1 MAKSI
6 DLGEEMPEDGTL
18 PSSVLADA
26 NERSWHAY
34 VHIPFCRVRCGYC
47 DFNTYTASEL
57 GSGPDAVSQSSF
69 ADVLIAEIEFSAA
82 VVARAGLPS
91 RRLTSVFFGGGTPTQ
106 LPAADLVRILAALR
120 TAYGIAAGAEVTTEA
135 NPDNVDD
142 EYLAALAE
150 GGFNRVSF
158 GMQSAV
164 PEVLATLERTH
175 RPANVALA
183 VASAKRAGL
192 ATSVDLIYGA
202 PGESLEQWRT
212 SLEAAIELQP
222 DHISAYSLIVE
233 DGTKLARQ
241 ISSGQLPE
249 PDEDLQADKYEL
261 AESMLTAAGFH
272 WYEISNWAKGA
283 EQRSKHNLSYWNSQD
298 WWGFGPGAH
307 SHIGGLRWWNVKHP
321 SAYVQRVRQSKSP
334 AHSKETLTEQTRIEE
349 RILLE
354 IRIREG
360 LDIGLVKAANPNAA
374 KVISQAIADG
384 LLDGAAAVAGN
395 LILTL
400 KGRLL
405 ADALV
410 RDLLG

>member
-6 DLGEEMPEDGTL
+6 DLGEKMPEDGSL
-18 PSSVLADA
+18 PESVLAGA

-57 GSGPDAVSQSSF
+57 GSGPDAVSQASF
-69 ADVLIAEIEFSAA
+69 ADVLIAEIQFAA
-82 VVARAGLPS
+82 EVTRRAGLPN
-91 RRLTSVFFGGGTPTQ
+91 RQLTSVFFGGGTPTQ
-106 LPAADLVRILAALR
+106 LPAADVVKILAALR
-120 TAYGIAAGAEVTTEA
+120 TAYGIASGAEVTTEA

-142 EYLAALAE
+142 AYLTALAE

-183 VASAKRAGL
+183 VAAAQRAGL

-202 PGESLEQWRT
+202 PAETLEQWRE
-212 SLEAAIELQP
+212 SLEAAIDLEP

-233 DGTKLARQ
+233 EGTKLARQ

-261 AESMLTAAGFH
+261 ADALLAAAGYD
-272 WYEISNWAKGA
+272 WYEISNWARGA

-321 SAYVQRVRQSKSP
+321 SAYVQRVRQNLSP
-334 AHSKETLTEQTRIEE
+334 AHSQETLTEETRLEE

-360 LDIGLVKAANPNAA
+360 LAIDVVKAANPSAA

-384 LLDGAAAVAGN
+384 LIDGAAAVAGR
-395 LILTL
+395 LHLTL